1 MADLL
6 QQGLGWLEEQ
16 RTRHLTRT
24 VTYRRGALSVD
35 VQATIGETVFRLSDP
50 LGAEVRHVRRDYLI
64 LAEDLVLGGQT
75 VLPER
80 GDRIEKT
87 DSGETHVHE
96 VMGPG
101 SGEPD
106 WRWSDPYRKTLR
118 IHTKHVETK
127 AGT

>member
-16 RTRHLTRT
+16 RTRHLTRA
-24 VTYRRGALSVD
+24 VTYRRGALSAS

-64 LAEDLVLGGQT
+64 LAEDLVLDGQT

-80 GDRIEKT
+80 GDRIE
-87 DSGETHVHE
+87 ETEGSETQVHE

-101 SGEPD
+101 GGEPD
-106 WRWSDPYRKTLR
+106 WRYSDPYRKTLR
-118 IHTKHVETK
+118 IHTKHVATE
-127 AGT
+127 